1 MPRLHLKS
9 YTRAL
14 KGRQV
19 VVACRE
25 GILRDHLDAILADLK
40 FLTRQGVPT
49 TLVHN
54 MANRFANQQHFRRME
69 SRLPATVI
77 QRVPT
82 DTDFYT
88 FVLDHHTAAHK
99 LIFLERKPLCDDDG
113 RRINTLTTAAARDT
127 LVSYGDLITNANFK
141 GIMARICRQI
151 DGGAYD
157 RVHILPAGKN
167 AIKHELFTIEGSGTL
182 IANNF
187 EERFDPVET
196 SADVKMVLGILGLYK
211 GRGFIKPRTRAY
223 VEAHRENFFI
233 TRIDGI
239 VVGCAEALAIDAQTV
254 ELGAL
259 AISTKFRS
267 QRVGVYT
274 VDAFVA
280 AMGARGYRRIISLT
294 NNPRLAALYARMGFT
309 PTSGTAYAERQAR
322 SPGVQMYL
330 YSVSR

>member
-1 MPRLHLKS
+1 MPRLYINA
-9 YTRAL
+9 YTQAL
-14 KGRQV
+14 RGRQV
-19 VVACRE
+19 VIACRE

-40 FLTRQGVPT
+40 FLTRQGIPT

-54 MANRFANQQHFRRME
+54 MANRFANRQHFRRME
-69 SRLPATVI
+69 ARLPETAI
-77 QRVPT
+77 QRVPA
-82 DTDFYT
+82 DADFYAH
-88 FVLDHHTAAHK
+88 VLDHHTAAHK
-99 LIFLERKPLCDDDG
+99 LIFLERKPLCDAKG
-113 RRINTLTTAAARDT
+113 RRINTLTTTAARDT
-127 LVSYGDLITNANFK
+127 LSSYGDLITNANFK
-141 GIMARICRQI
+141 QIMDRICRQI

-157 RVHILPAGKN
+157 RVHILPAGKH

-196 SADVKMVLGILGLYK
+196 GADVKMILGILGLYK
-211 GRGFIKPRTRAY
+211 RKGYIKPRSRDY

-239 VVGCAEALAIDAQTV
+239 VVGCAEALEIDVETV

-274 VDAFVA
+274 VEAFLA
-280 AMGARGYRRIISLT
+280 AMGERGYRRIISLT
-294 NNPRLAALYARMGFT
+294 NNPRLAALYHRMGFA
-309 PTSGTAYAERQAR
+309 PSADPAYAARQTR

-330 YSVSR
+330 YEVSR

>member
-1 MPRLHLKS
+1 MPRLYLKT

-14 KGRQV
+14 RGRQV
-19 VVACRE
+19 VIACRE
-25 GILRDHLDAILADLK
+25 GILRDHQDAILADLK
-40 FLTRQGVPT
+40 FLSRQGILT

-54 MANRFANQQHFRRME
+54 MANRFANQQHFRLLE
-69 SRLPATVI
+69 ARLPKTII

-88 FVLDHHTAAHK
+88 HVLDHHTAAHK
-99 LIFLERKPLCDDDG
+99 LIFLERKPLCDADG

-141 GIMARICRQI
+141 GIMDRICRQI

-157 RVHILPAGKN
+157 RVHILPARKN

-187 EERFDPVET
+187 EERFDPV
-196 SADVKMVLGILGLYK
+196 SSAADVKMVLGILGLYK
-211 GRGFIKPRTRAY
+211 RKGYIKPRSRAY

-239 VVGCAEALAIDAQTV
+239 VVGCAEALEVDSQTV

-274 VDAFVA
+274 VKAFVA
-280 AMGARGYRRIISLT
+280 AMTQRGYRHILSLT
-294 NNPRLAALYARMGFT
+294 SNPRLAALYDRMGFA
-309 PTSGTAYAERQAR
+309 PVRGNAYAERQAQ
-322 SPGVQMYL
+322 SPDVQMYL
-330 YSVSR
+330 YSACR